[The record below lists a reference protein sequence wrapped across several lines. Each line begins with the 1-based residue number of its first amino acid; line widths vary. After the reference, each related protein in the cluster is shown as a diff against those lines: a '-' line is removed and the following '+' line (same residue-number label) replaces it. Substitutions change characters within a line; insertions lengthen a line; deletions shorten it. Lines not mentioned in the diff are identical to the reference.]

1 MTGLSHE
8 PALKADGT
16 VYRPY
21 MFDDSGMLQGY
32 RGLLCRLCHVY
43 YADPDAEPTTDQR
56 ALHDRHEHVDVPWPV
71 DLLGEPGG
79 VCPAKIH
86 QLLRR
91 TLL

>member
-1 MTGLSHE
+1 MDLSHE

-21 MFDDSGMLQGY
+21 ALDDSGLLQGY
-32 RGLLCRLCHVY
+32 QTLVCRLCHVY
-43 YADPDAEPTTDQR
+43 YADPDTAPAVDKWAQ
-56 ALHDRHEHVDVPWPV
+56 HRHEHVELPWPA

-79 VCPAKIH
+79 VCPAKLH